1 MKQYKVFLRR
11 LISTTTLRLNI
22 RRYLKQIN
30 LSQFVCIQTKFMLN
44 GNKEPTQ
51 SLGRKFILDLNNNDD
66 REFYF
71 SYLIEQYNTKYVNN
85 HNPSKI
91 TGICFNCTISNK
103 EEYTNFINKINQDNS
118 I

>member
-85 HNPSKI
+85 YKNYEVPSDVFFCL
-91 TGICFNCTISNK
+91 GLFAALRCAAASFGRR
-103 EEYTNFINKINQDNS
+103 EG
-118 I
+118 